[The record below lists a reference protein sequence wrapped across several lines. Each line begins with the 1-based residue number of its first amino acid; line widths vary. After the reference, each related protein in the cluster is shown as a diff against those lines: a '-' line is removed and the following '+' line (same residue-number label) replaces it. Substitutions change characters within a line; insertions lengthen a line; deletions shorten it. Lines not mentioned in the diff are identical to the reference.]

1 MKYKY
6 LFGPVPSRRL
16 GVSLGV
22 DLIPYKTCSYNCI
35 YCESGRTTKL
45 TNKRAEYI
53 PIKDILEELKHFL
66 QSNPQLDY
74 ITFSGSGEPTLNSGI
89 GEVIRFIKTEYPQYK
104 LALLTNG
111 SLMND
116 SKLQQ
121 DLLPIDLIL
130 PSLDAVESDVFKKIN
145 QPHPGIQLDQVIT
158 GLAEFRKMFQGEML
172 LEVFIS
178 PGVNDGPEH
187 LQTLKEKIH
196 LIQPDKVQ
204 LNSLDRP
211 GIEDWVQPATHDQLK
226 IIADFL
232 QWPTEIIAKTKDRRT
247 SQAYHT
253 DTESGIIELIK
264 RRPCTLEDL
273 SETLGLHINEIN
285 KYIETLLK
293 SQRIFSKKMERGTF
307 FILKDA
313 TNE

>member
-35 YCESGRTTKL
+35 YCESGRTTHL
-45 TNKRAEYI
+45 TDRRKEYV
-53 PIKDILEELKHFL
+53 PTSEILDELEHFL
-66 QSNPQLDY
+66 SPNPNLDF
-74 ITFSGSGEPTLNSGI
+74 ITFSGSGEPTLHSGI
-89 GEVIRFIKTEYPQYK
+89 GEIVQFIKTNFPQYK
-104 LALLTNG
+104 LALLTNA
-111 SLMND
+111 SLMWNK
-116 SKLQQ
+116 KLQQ
-121 DLLPIDLIL
+121 EILPVDLIL
-130 PSLDAVESDVFKKIN
+130 PSLDAAEDAVFKKIN
-145 QPHPGIQLDQVIT
+145 QPHFRIHLDEIIK
-158 GLAEFRKMFQGEML
+158 GLAEFKKIYKGQML

-187 LQTLKEKIH
+187 LQKLKEKIH
-196 LIQPDKVQ
+196 LIRPDKVQ
-204 LNSLDRP
+204 LNTLDRP
-211 GIEDWVQPATHDQLK
+211 GIEDWVQPATRTQLEK
-226 IIADFL
+226 IAAFL
-232 QWPTEIIAKTKDRRT
+232 DWPTEIIAKVKDRRT

-253 DTESGIIELIK
+253 DIESGIIELIK

-313 TNE
+313 AHE